1 MKTRHKPTAKLSR
14 TPVKAPRNRRRVVKT
29 LAARGYSG
37 DVIAA
42 TLGVNKNHLRA
53 EHALDLQAGREIKW
67 AEKAA
72 AAELSRKER
81 ERIEI
86 ITAAWYSDWYD
97 AELGENLLFP
107 DCRTLEEA
115 LERGHWT
122 TQRECPLRAKS
133 GHSLI
138 IR

>member
-1 MKTRHKPTAKLSR
+1 MRSRHKPRAKLSR
-14 TPVKAPRNRRRVVKT
+14 SPVRALGKRRRVIKT

-37 DVIAA
+37 DVIAV

-72 AAELSRKER
+72 AAELSRKDR
-81 ERIEI
+81 KRIAI

-115 LERGHWT
+115 LEQSKKHW
-122 TQRECPLRAKS
+122 R
-133 GHSLI
+133 
-138 IR
+138 